1 MSYWK
6 KALSIGLA
14 AVMTASML
22 AGCGGSGGAARRRQH
37 REGILQ
43 EPRLRRIIRLQRIF
57 LPIQSQLF
65 AGRMHGLLISWKAD
79 L

>member
-22 AGCGGSGGAARRRQH
+22 AGCSGKRTELQRRRQH

-43 EPRLRRIIRLQRIF
+43 EPRLRRIIRLQGDIPYLYNRNCS
-57 LPIQSQLF
+57 LDGCM
-65 AGRMHGLLISWKAD
+65 AY
-79 L
+79 